1 MTYTWY
7 LSDLDKPALA
17 CPVLDTEYLIR
28 DGNDSFH
35 VIDRIGKRNYIGLH
49 ERSEHS
55 FMRMKRKQFL
65 WLLSIILSFH
75 FLFGCDRPKMTGLAT
90 DEIDTSRDPIQTSH
104 KSDEPII
111 KEIKNGHFT
120 ITPVAEYR
128 ISGMVVG
135 KETYSSGWDGE
146 ISPVDLAIV
155 WGKLVEPEYDRYITY
170 IQRSRWYF
178 YQYKSGTPFDNSLVI
193 SHSANNH
200 IIPASENIRKAVKRI
215 KEKDK
220 VVLEGFL
227 VNIKGTY
234 KGQPVTWNTSLS
246 RTDTGSASCELF
258 YVCKVR
264 INTKVYE

>member
-1 MTYTWY
+1 MDRK
-7 LSDLDKPALA
+7 LFIRF
-17 CPVLDTEYLIR
+17 VL
-28 DGNDSFH
+28 
-35 VIDRIGKRNYIGLH
+35 
-49 ERSEHS
+49 
-55 FMRMKRKQFL
+55 
-65 WLLSIILSFH
+65 IIL
-75 FLFGCDRPKMTGLAT
+75 FLCLSYGCDRPKMTGLDT
-90 DEIDTSRDPIQTSH
+90 DEIDTSRDPIQTSY

-111 KEIKNGHFT
+111 REIKNSYFT

-178 YQYKSGTPFDNSLVI
+178 YQYKTGSAFDNSFVI
-193 SHSANNH
+193 SHSSNNH
-200 IIPASENIRKAVKRI
+200 IIPANENIRKAVKTI

-234 KGQPVTWNTSLS
+234 KGQQVIWNTSLS
-246 RTDTGSASCELF
+246 RKDTGHVSCELF
-258 YVCKVR
+258 YVSKVR
-264 INTKVYE
+264 IDTKVYE